1 MKKILTNT
9 IIFISG
15 LASLAISL
23 ILFYNQGIFCDE
35 YNLSPDA
42 IYTSELYSNLD
53 WLRLGLLSIIVIVS
67 LINIIKG
74 IVDLKRH
81 N

>member
-15 LASLAISL
+15 LVSLIISL

-35 YNLSPDA
+35 YNLSPDV

-53 WLRLGLLSIIVIVS
+53 WLRLGLLSIIIIVS

-74 IVDLKRH
+74 IVDFKKH
-81 N
+81 S